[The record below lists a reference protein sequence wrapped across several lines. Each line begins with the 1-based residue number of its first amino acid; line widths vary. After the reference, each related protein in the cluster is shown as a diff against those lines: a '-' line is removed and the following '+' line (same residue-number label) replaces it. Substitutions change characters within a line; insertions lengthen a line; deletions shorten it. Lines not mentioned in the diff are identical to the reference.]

1 MPFYCTAAVLEC
13 PGLEDP
19 PNGMVTVMDNVP
31 GSVAMY
37 ICDSGYMLS
46 AQGDRNCERLGE
58 RDTQWGG
65 VPPTCTRTFV
75 YTQNLPT
82 DVKFPMC
89 LHWMSSPTLLTTK
102 LLLAFIYYPLPSSLP
117 LPCDRFCMRVQ
128 S

>member
-1 MPFYCTAAVLEC
+1 MSLERVVDYSTTYLFNIPAQVCIMLFYCTAAVLEC

-75 YTQNLPT
+75 YTQNLP
-82 DVKFPMC
+82 KF
-89 LHWMSSPTLLTTK
+89 LNGENIL
-102 LLLAFIYYPLPSSLP
+102 
-117 LPCDRFCMRVQ
+117 VQ
-128 S
+128 SYWR